1 VEDPGLYN
9 RDKLSED
16 GKMKNL
22 LESFAILLVG
32 LLSVS
37 IVYWIVQYS
46 MIVDEDMMDE
56 LVEYQQVQKKKAP
69 KKANAADYLQN
80 LESYEDVDVKVDATK
95 ETSTNRVVVRSELTK
110 DELGAAVEDKSKSS
124 YTENL
129 ENYVEPEKEAV
140 VVVEVEEAKPAAD
153 TAADPELP
161 TEEVSDEIGMAIDA
175 ALDDI

>member
-1 VEDPGLYN
+1 MEDPGLYN

-56 LVEYQQVQKKKAP
+56 LVEYQQAQKKKAP
-69 KKANAADYLQN
+69 KKANTADYLQN
-80 LESYEDVDVKVDATK
+80 LEGYEDVDVKVDATK
-95 ETSTNRVVVRSELTK
+95 ETNTNRVVVKSELIK
-110 DELGAAVEDKSKSS
+110 DALGDAVEDKSKSS
-124 YTENL
+124 YMENL
-129 ENYVEPEKEAV
+129 ENYAEPEKEA
-140 VVVEVEEAKPAAD
+140 VVEVEEAKPAAD

-175 ALDDI
+175 ALDDL

>member
-1 VEDPGLYN
+1 MEDLGLHD
-9 RDKLSED
+9 RDKLRED

-46 MIVDEDMMDE
+46 MIADEEMLEE
-56 LVEYQQVQKKKAP
+56 LVEYQESQNKKAP
-69 KKANAADYLQN
+69 KKDEATDYLQN
-80 LESYEDVDVKVDATK
+80 LEGYEDVDVKVDATK
-95 ETSTNRVVVRSELTK
+95 ETSTNRVVVKSELNT

-129 ENYVEPEKEAV
+129 ENYVEPEKEE
-140 VVVEVEEAKPAAD
+140 VVEVEEAKPAAD
-153 TAADPELP
+153 TATDPELP
-161 TEEVSDEIGMAIDA
+161 TEEVSDEIGMAINA
-175 ALDDI
+175 ALDGL